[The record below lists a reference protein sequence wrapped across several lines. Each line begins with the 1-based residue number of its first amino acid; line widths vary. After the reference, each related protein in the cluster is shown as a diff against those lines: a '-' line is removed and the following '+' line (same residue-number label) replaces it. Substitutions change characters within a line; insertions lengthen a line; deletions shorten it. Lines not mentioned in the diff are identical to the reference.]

1 LPHHLITINYIKK
14 FDAHPQVLETY
25 QILPINLLLALK
37 KVGKS
42 IEDKTKYTAKH
53 NL

>member
-1 LPHHLITINYIKK
+1 MELAIATSFDHNKLHQK

-37 KVGKS
+37 KVGKAL
-42 IEDKTKYTAKH
+42 KTKQ
-53 NL
+53 NIP